1 MLWVTRSKIRVN
13 RAATGWLV
21 RRFIDPGASFRFVEP
36 TDVARFQAEHGA
48 IGFDAPGATYPHQDV
63 RGRCSFEILVEEYR
77 PEDDALRKLA
87 GIIHCADFPNEMVAE
102 TEPSPGR
109 MGTWD
114 TLSLV
119 AGVRSLCPRPA
130 LPLEAVGLRAISRGF
145 PLVAVND
152 DETLQRSAFLY
163 DALYASI
170 RGS

>member
-13 RAATGWLV
+13 RAATGWQV

-48 IGFDAPGATYPHQDV
+48 IGFDAPGATYPHKDA
-63 RGRCSFEILVEEYR
+63 RGRCSFEMLVGEYR
-77 PEDDALRKLA
+77 PEDAALRRLA
-87 GIIHCADFPNEMVAE
+87 GIVHWADFPNEMVGE
-102 TEPSPGR
+102 TQPSRGR

-114 TLSLV
+114 TISLV
-119 AGVRSLCPRPA
+119 AGVCPGPV
-130 LPLEAVGLRAISRGF
+130 LPPEAVGLRAISCGF
-145 PLVAVND
+145 PLVAAND